1 MPRDQVDRISPE
13 RAKHLERN
21 RIAANKCRLKKKREH
36 QAIQNSLHNETAR
49 HDSLMAELNTLREE
63 IWTLKN
69 TVFAHASCND
79 DHINRQLA
87 SMSENL
93 VGASPDQLQIPS
105 PTLSSPSWS
114 DKSAM
119 GNSRKG
125 SNADSEASEN
135 QLFTDPALY
144 DATFDGMGEFS
155 FDRLIN
161 MENV

>member
-1 MPRDQVDRISPE
+1 
-13 RAKHLERN
+13 
-21 RIAANKCRLKKKREH
+21 
-36 QAIQNSLHNETAR
+36 
-49 HDSLMAELNTLREE
+49 MAELNTLREE